1 MLKSHLQIRMKILV
15 TQLCLTLW
23 DPMNHRPP
31 GSSVHGILQARI
43 PEWVAIPFFRGSSR
57 PRGQSLVSC
66 IAGIFFTIWTTSD
79 QTCLQLSCRA
89 WEHSSLWKQ
98 FSLLLY
104 MNDFFTTLGTN
115 MRNSA
120 ASQFVQK
127 STHLCIGVC
136 LCVFCILVCI
146 RFNLRFEEKLE
157 TFYCDNVNL
166 HLSNGLS
173 LSSFHLLGIL

>member
-1 MLKSHLQIRMKILV
+1 MNWSPPDSSSHG
-15 TQLCLTLW
+15 T
-23 DPMNHRPP
+23 
-31 GSSVHGILQARI
+31 LQARI
-43 PEWVAIPFFRGSSR
+43 LEWEAISFSRESSQPRDLTWGSY
-57 PRGQSLVSC
+57 

-79 QTCLQLSCRA
+79 QTFLQLSCRA

-98 FSLLLY
+98 FSLLLN

-127 STHLCIGVC
+127 STPLCIGVC